1 MIVSLISFFVTY
13 VCILL
18 GLAFFTLLERKGLG
32 YMQVRKGP
40 NKVGVMGLPQ
50 PLADAAKLL
59 TKEIRKPEI
68 VNQLPYFVAPVLRLI
83 LALIL

>member
-1 MIVSLISFFVTY
+1 MIISTVSVFMTY
-13 VCILL
+13 VCVLL

-32 YMQVRKGP
+32 YIQVRKGP
-40 NKVGVMGLPQ
+40 NKVGIIGLPQ

-59 TKEIRKPEI
+59 TKEIRKPII
-68 VNQLPYFVAPVLRLI
+68 VNQLPYFFAPILRLI